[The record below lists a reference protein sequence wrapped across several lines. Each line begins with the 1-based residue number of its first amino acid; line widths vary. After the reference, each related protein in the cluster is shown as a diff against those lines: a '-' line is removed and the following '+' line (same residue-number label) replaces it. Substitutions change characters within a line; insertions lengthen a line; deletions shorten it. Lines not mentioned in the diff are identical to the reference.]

1 MTSHFPRH
9 LRLHELGQHKKE
21 LTHCCLTCYGYFS
34 SFKILEAHKVS
45 HLKTSP
51 FFCNLCPSE
60 ANISF
65 DVGSKLQDHI
75 STWHCLIPVE
85 TTTDDIDSD
94 EESFVEIKSEDE
106 EDTREFDA
114 NDTM

>member
-9 LRLHELGQHKKE
+9 LRLHEVGQHKQE
-21 LTHCCLTCYGYFS
+21 LTHCCLTCYGVFS
-34 SFKILEAHKVS
+34 SVSILEAHKVS

-51 FFCNLCPSE
+51 FICNLCPSE

-85 TTTDDIDSD
+85 TTSYDNDSVED
-94 EESFVEIKSEDE
+94 FSKEIKSEYD

-114 NDTM
+114 DDTM